1 MENLV
6 LDMAR
11 LRGEIETLRTSRRK
25 MRKSLRGNV
34 SEMMSDFANCRNEV
48 AERGRA
54 CRLAFLGTVR
64 ETVAELK
71 ARTAS
76 FRGEFANV
84 LSRSRD
90 AWWLGSVPLSK
101 TEDVK
106 TRRAKSRH

>member
-54 CRLAFLGTVR
+54 CRR
-64 ETVAELK
+64 EQVVELK

-76 FRGEFANV
+76 FRSEVANV
-84 LSRSRD
+84 LSRLRD
-90 AWWLGSVPLSK
+90 AWWSGSVPLSK
-101 TEDVK
+101 TEEVK